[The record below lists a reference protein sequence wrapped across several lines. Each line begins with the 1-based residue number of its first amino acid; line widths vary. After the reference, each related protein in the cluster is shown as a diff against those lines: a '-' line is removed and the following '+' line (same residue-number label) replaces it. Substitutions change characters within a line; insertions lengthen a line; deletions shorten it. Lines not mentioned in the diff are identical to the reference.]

1 MLLTT
6 MVGRLLED
14 IADET
19 PISTEADESPYAYA
33 WVWEQSD
40 LLFAT
45 MVGKLFDDPP
55 GKAQYRESRL
65 ALKTKEEDVAITL

>member
-1 MLLTT
+1 MLLKT
-6 MVGRLLED
+6 MMGRLLED
-14 IADET
+14 AADET
-19 PISTEADESPYAYA
+19 QISTEEDVRHYA
-33 WVWEQSD
+33 WVGEQSG

>member
-1 MLLTT
+1 METLAVAHVADHNFLKIRKERRGSSMLLTT

-33 WVWEQSD
+33 
-40 LLFAT
+40 
-45 MVGKLFDDPP
+45 
-55 GKAQYRESRL
+55 
-65 ALKTKEEDVAITL
+65 